1 MLIKREKNGVYKH
14 SYTTAIEYKGF
25 NVKKKGTCFFYLC
38 QHIIILKSINGST
51 SHRSLYIILKSLS
64 ITS

>member
-25 NVKKKGTCFFYLC
+25 NVKKKAHVFLFMPTHY
-38 QHIIILKSINGST
+38 HT
-51 SHRSLYIILKSLS
+51 
-64 ITS
+64 